1 MNLLLDTC
9 AFLWIAKND
18 ANLSPPAL
26 EAFRCADNAVFLS
39 SVSAWEISVKWSMG
53 KLALPYPPPQF
64 IPRERKRHFINK
76 LPCTEKDTFHLASLP
91 PLHKDPFDRLLVA
104 PRASFRGHITELT
117 ISTTIP
123 PRPFRTIPGTYSRTG
138 FLCCSRLAW
147 LRFWTRFP
155 PLQYATN
162 MFFQAIRGRRRRLP
176 RCVM

>member
-18 ANLSPPAL
+18 ANLSAPAL

-76 LPCTEKDTFHLASLP
+76 LPFTEKDTFHLASL
-91 PLHKDPFDRLLVA
+91 LVCQDIEN
-104 PRASFRGHITELT
+104 GLT
-117 ISTTIP
+117 ILTADQHI
-123 PRPFRTIPGTYSRTG
+123 R
-138 FLCCSRLAW
+138 
-147 LRFWTRFP
+147 
-155 PLQYATN
+155 QYPVQT
-162 MFFQAIRGRRRRLP
+162 LW
-176 RCVM
+176 

>member
-18 ANLSPPAL
+18 ANLSPAAL

-76 LPCTEKDTFHLASLP
+76 LPFTEKDGQPAALIIRHVKSSTRIVTVFMVCP
-91 PLHKDPFDRLLVA
+91 PPF
-104 PRASFRGHITELT
+104 
-117 ISTTIP
+117 
-123 PRPFRTIPGTYSRTG
+123 
-138 FLCCSRLAW
+138 C
-147 LRFWTRFP
+147 
-155 PLQYATN
+155 
-162 MFFQAIRGRRRRLP
+162 
-176 RCVM
+176 